1 MSIPMKG
8 CRIPVLVTSLFL
20 LVYTASPHL
29 GVPAPLIAL
38 AYVLAPFLVIWMVLS
53 VLIKGE
59 PSGRT
64 FDDGYWYDDP
74 AAPRSVGKEESV
86 VH

>member
-1 MSIPMKG
+1 MKG
-8 CRIPVLVTSLFL
+8 CRIPVIVTSLFL
-20 LVYTASPHL
+20 LVYTASPYL

-64 FDDGYWYDDP
+64 FDEGHWYDDP
-74 AAPRSVGKEESV
+74 AAPRSVGKSERYA
-86 VH
+86 